1 MPLVSALAASH
12 APNILL
18 EPGREWEDFMDL
30 HYSMAPQVSASRPTF
45 EQQKQLRQEAEA
57 AFAALRADLEAARP
71 DVLIVVAND
80 QFVNFFWN
88 NIPTFFVT
96 IGDEV
101 KGQFTR
107 HRFHYRNHK
116 ELGKAIIRAGMDKGI
131 DFSYGERI
139 ELQHT
144 QNVPLYFLLPE
155 PKIPILPLYVNT
167 WVDPAP
173 SPRRCYQVGELIREV
188 AGDSKERVA
197 ILATGGL
204 SHFPGSPRIG
214 EIDEG
219 FDHKLLEVMRQGKGR
234 SLVEYSVAD
243 LLQAG
248 DTEFLNWMVVVG
260 AVGDVKATYTAYMP
274 DFVATGWGF
283 VSWKMNESRV

>member
-1 MPLVSALAASH
+1 MPLVSAMAASH

-18 EPGREWEDFMDL
+18 EPGAEWEDFMDL
-30 HYSMAPQVSASRPTF
+30 HYSMAPQGSASRPTL
-45 EQQKQLRQEAEA
+45 EQQKRLRRDAEA
-57 AFAALRADLEAARP
+57 AFAALRTDLEEARP

-96 IGDEV
+96 LADEV
-101 KGQFTR
+101 HGHFTR
-107 HRFHYRNHK
+107 HKFRYRNHK
-116 ELGKAIIRAGMDKGI
+116 ELGRAIVDAGMEKGI
-131 DFSYGERI
+131 DFSFGEHV

-155 PKIPILPLYVNT
+155 PRIPILPVYVNT
-167 WVDPAP
+167 WVAPAP
-173 SPRRCYQVGELIREV
+173 TPKRCYQVGELIREV
-188 AGDSKERVA
+188 AVNSPERVA

-214 EIDEG
+214 EIDTQ
-219 FDHKLLEVMRQGKGR
+219 FDHKLLEIMRQGKGP
-234 SLVEYSVAD
+234 SLAEYSVD
-243 LLQAG
+243 ELLKAG
-248 DTEFLNWMVVVG
+248 DSEFLNWMVVVG
-260 AVGDVKATYTAYMP
+260 AVGNAKATYTSYMP

-283 VSWKMNESRV
+283 VSWRLS

>member
-18 EPGREWEDFMDL
+18 EPGAEWEDFMNL
-30 HYSMAPQVSASRPTF
+30 HYSMASQGSVTRPTL
-45 EQQKQLRQEAEA
+45 EQQKKLRKDAEE
-57 AFAALRADLEAARP
+57 AFAALRADMEEAKP

-96 IGDEV
+96 LADDV

-107 HRFHYRNHK
+107 HKFHYRNHK
-116 ELGKAIIRAGMDKGI
+116 ELGRAIVRRGIEQGI
-131 DFSYGERI
+131 DFSYGEHI

-144 QNVPLYFLLPE
+144 QVVPLYFLLRE
-155 PKIPILPLYVNT
+155 PKIPILPIYVNT
-167 WVDPAP
+167 WVDPVP
-173 SPRRCYQVGELIREV
+173 SPRRCYQIGELIRKV
-188 AGDSKERVA
+188 AENSNERVA

-214 EIDEG
+214 EIDTQ
-219 FDHKLLEVMRQGKGR
+219 FDHKLLELMRAGKQR
-234 SLVEYSVAD
+234 SLVDYSVEE

-248 DTEFLNWMVVVG
+248 DSEFLNWMVVVG
-260 AVGDVKATYTAYMP
+260 TVGDAKAAYTAYMP
-274 DFVATGWGF
+274 DYVATGWGF
-283 VSWKMNESRV
+283 VSWKL

>member
-30 HYSMAPQVSASRPTF
+30 HYSMAPQGSTSRPTF
-45 EQQKQLRQEAEA
+45 EQQKKLRQDAEA
-57 AFAALRADLEAARP
+57 AFAVLRADLEAAKP

-101 KGQFTR
+101 RGQFTCHSFR
-107 HRFHYRNHK
+107 YRNHK
-116 ELGKAIIRAGMDKGI
+116 DLGKAIIRAGMDKGI

-144 QNVPLYFLLPE
+144 QNVPLYFLLRE
-155 PKIPILPLYVNT
+155 PKIPILPVYVNT

-173 SPRRCYQVGELIREV
+173 SPRRCYQVGELIRDV
-188 AGDSKERVA
+188 AENSQERVA

-214 EIDEG
+214 EIDES
-219 FDHKLLEVMRQGKGR
+219 FDHKLLEVMRQGKGK
-234 SLVEYSVAD
+234 SLIEYSVED

-248 DTEFLNWMVVVG
+248 DSEFLNWMVVVG
-260 AVGDVKATYTAYMP
+260 AVGDAKASYTAYMP

-283 VSWKMNESRV
+283 VSWKLNY

>member
-1 MPLVSALAASH
+1 MPLVCALAASH

-30 HYSMAPQVSASRPTF
+30 HYSMAPQSSASRPTL
-45 EQQKQLRQEAEA
+45 EQQKKLRRDAEA
-57 AFAALRADLEAARP
+57 AFAVLRNDFERARP

-96 IGDEV
+96 IGEEV

-107 HRFHYRNHK
+107 HHFHYRNHK
-116 ELGKAIIRAGMDKGI
+116 ELGKQIIRAGMEKGI
-131 DFSYGERI
+131 DFSFGEHI

-144 QNVPLYFLLPE
+144 QNVPLHFLLPE
-155 PKIPILPLYVNT
+155 PNIPILPIYVNT

-173 SPRRCYQVGELIREV
+173 SPGRCYQVGELVRAV
-188 AGDSKERVA
+188 ADDSKERVA

-214 EIDEG
+214 EIDET
-219 FDHKLLEVMRQGKGR
+219 FDHKLLEVMRDGKGR
-234 SLVEYSVAD
+234 SLVEYSVQD

-248 DTEFLNWMVVVG
+248 DTEFLNWMVVIG
-260 AVGDVKATYTAYMP
+260 AIGDAKAGYTAYMP

-283 VSWKMNESRV
+283 VSWKL

>member
-1 MPLVSALAASH
+1 MPLVSAVAASH

-18 EPGREWEDFMDL
+18 EPGSEWEDFMDL
-30 HYSMAPQVSASRPTF
+30 HYSMAPQGASNRPTL
-45 EQQKQLRQEAEA
+45 EQQKKLRRDAEE
-57 AFAALRADLEAARP
+57 AFAVLREDLQRSRP
-71 DVLIVVAND
+71 DVLVVVAND

-96 IGDEV
+96 IGEEV

-107 HRFHYRNHK
+107 HQFHYQNHK
-116 ELGKAIIRAGMDKGI
+116 ELGKAIIRAGMEKGI
-131 DFSYGERI
+131 DFSYGEKI

-144 QNVPLYFLLPE
+144 QNVPLFFLLRE
-155 PKIPILPLYVNT
+155 PSIPILPIYVNT

-173 SPRRCYQVGELIREV
+173 SPRRCYQVGELIRAV
-188 AGDSKERVA
+188 AEKSKERIA

-214 EIDEG
+214 EIDEK
-219 FDHKLLEVMRQGKGR
+219 FDHQLLEVLRDGNGKT
-234 SLVEYSVAD
+234 LADYSVQE

-248 DTEFLNWMVVVG
+248 DTEFLNWMVVIG
-260 AVGDVKATYTAYMP
+260 AVGDAKASYTAYMP

-283 VSWKMNESRV
+283 VSWRSL

>member
-30 HYSMAPQVSASRPTF
+30 HYSMAPQGSANRPTL
-45 EQQKQLRQEAEA
+45 EQQKKLRHDAEI
-57 AFAALRADLEAARP
+57 AFSTLRADLERAQP
-71 DVLIVVAND
+71 DVLIVIAND

-96 IGDEV
+96 IADRV
-101 KGQFTR
+101 HGQFTR
-107 HRFHYRNHK
+107 HKFDYQNHK
-116 ELGKAIIRAGMDKGI
+116 ELGNAIVRAGMEKGI
-131 DFSYGERI
+131 DFSYGEHI

-144 QNVPLYFLLPE
+144 QTVPLYFLLPQ
-155 PKIPILPLYVNT
+155 PTLPILPIYVNT

-173 SPRRCYQVGELIREV
+173 SPRRCYQVGELIRQV
-188 AGDSKERVA
+188 ANSAKERVA

-214 EIDEG
+214 EIDEH
-219 FDHKLLEVMRQGKGR
+219 FDHQLLEVMRKGEGR
-234 SLVEYSVAD
+234 SLINYSVQD
-243 LLQAG
+243 LLHAG
-248 DTEFLNWMVVVG
+248 DTEFLNWMVVIG
-260 AVGDVKATYTAYMP
+260 AVGDAKATYTAYMP

-283 VSWKMNESRV
+283 VSWQLV

>member
-18 EPGREWEDFMDL
+18 EPGAEWEDFMKL
-30 HYSMAPQVSASRPTF
+30 HYSMAPQGSASKPTL
-45 EQQKQLRQEAEA
+45 EQQKKLRHDAEE
-57 AFAALRADLEAARP
+57 AFAVLRADMERARP

-96 IGDEV
+96 LADEV
-101 KGQFTR
+101 NGQFTR
-107 HRFHYRNHK
+107 HKFRYRNHK
-116 ELGKAIIRAGMDKGI
+116 ELGRAIVRAGMDKGI
-131 DFSYGERI
+131 DFSFGERI

-144 QNVPLYFLLPE
+144 QVVPLYFLLPE
-155 PKIPILPLYVNT
+155 PKIPILPIYVNT

-173 SPRRCYQVGELIREV
+173 TPRRCYQVGELIREV
-188 AGDSKERVA
+188 AGDRDERVA

-214 EIDEG
+214 EIDTR
-219 FDHKLLEVMRQGKGR
+219 FDHKLLEVMREGRGK
-234 SLVEYSVAD
+234 SFVDYSVQD

-260 AVGDVKATYTAYMP
+260 AVGDTKASYTTYMP

-283 VSWKMNESRV
+283 VSWRI

>member
-1 MPLVSALAASH
+1 MPLVAAMAASH

-30 HYSMAPQVSASRPTF
+30 HYSMAPKGSANRPTF
-45 EQQKQLRQEAEA
+45 EQQQKLRRDAEA
-57 AFAALRADLEAARP
+57 AFGTLRADLEAAKP

-96 IGDEV
+96 IADEV

-107 HRFHYRNHK
+107 HKFHYRNHK
-116 ELGKAIIRAGMDKGI
+116 ELGKAIIRAGMARGI
-131 DFSYGERI
+131 DFSYGEHI

-155 PKIPILPLYVNT
+155 PKISILPVYVNT

-173 SPRRCYQVGELIREV
+173 TPRRCYEVGELIRGV
-188 AGDSKERVA
+188 ADTVQERVA

-214 EIDEG
+214 EIDEK
-219 FDHKLLEVMRQGKGR
+219 FDHQLLELMRQGRGK
-234 SLVEYSVAD
+234 SLMDYSVED

-260 AVGDVKATYTAYMP
+260 AVGDARATYTAYMP

-283 VSWKMNESRV
+283 VSWKGL

>member
-30 HYSMAPQVSASRPTF
+30 HYSMAPKGSASRPTF
-45 EQQKQLRQEAEA
+45 EQQKKLRQDAET
-57 AFAALRADLEAARP
+57 AFATLRADLEAANP

-96 IGDEV
+96 IADEV

-107 HRFHYRNHK
+107 HKFHFRNHK
-116 ELGKAIIRAGMDKGI
+116 EFGKAIIRAGMEKGI
-131 DFSYGERI
+131 DFSYGEHI

-144 QNVPLYFLLPE
+144 QNVPLYFLLPD

-173 SPRRCYQVGELIREV
+173 SPRRCYQVGELVREV
-188 AGDSKERVA
+188 ANNSKERVA

-219 FDHKLLEVMRQGKGR
+219 FDHKLLEVMRQGKGK
-234 SLVEYSVAD
+234 SLIDYSVED

-260 AVGDVKATYTAYMP
+260 AVDDAKATYTAYMP

-283 VSWKMNESRV
+283 VSWKL

>member
-1 MPLVSALAASH
+1 MPLVSALCASH

-30 HYSMAPQVSASRPTF
+30 HYSMAPSGTASRPTLD
-45 EQQKQLRQEAEA
+45 QQKKLRQDAET
-57 AFAALRADLEAARP
+57 AFAALRSDLEQANP

-96 IGDEV
+96 TADEV
-101 KGQFTR
+101 KGQFTQ
-107 HRFHYRNHK
+107 HKFHYKNHR
-116 ELGKAIIRAGMDKGI
+116 ELGKAIVRAGMEKGI
-131 DFSYGERI
+131 DFSYGEDI

-144 QNVPLYFLLPE
+144 QNVPLYFLLPQ
-155 PKIPILPLYVNT
+155 PTIPILPVYVNT

-173 SPRRCYQVGELIREV
+173 SPRRCYQVGELIRAV
-188 AGDSKERVA
+188 ADRSSERVA

-214 EIDEG
+214 EIDEN
-219 FDHKLLEVMRQGKGR
+219 FDHQLLDVMRQGKGK
-234 SLVEYSVAD
+234 SLVDYSVQD

-260 AVGDVKATYTAYMP
+260 AIGEAKATYTAYMP

-283 VSWKMNESRV
+283 VSWKLV

>member
-1 MPLVSALAASH
+1 MPLVSAVAASH

-18 EPGREWEDFMDL
+18 EPGSEWEDFMDL
-30 HYSMAPQVSASRPTF
+30 HYSMAPQGASNRPTL
-45 EQQKQLRQEAEA
+45 EQQKKLRRDAEE
-57 AFAALRADLEAARP
+57 AFAVLREDLQRSRP
-71 DVLIVVAND
+71 DVLLVVAND

-88 NIPTFFVT
+88 NIPTFFVS
-96 IGDEV
+96 IGEEV

-107 HRFHYRNHK
+107 HQFHYRNHK
-116 ELGKAIIRAGMDKGI
+116 ELGKAIIRAGMEKGI
-131 DFSYGERI
+131 DFSYGEKI

-144 QNVPLYFLLPE
+144 QNVPLFFLLRE
-155 PKIPILPLYVNT
+155 PSIPILPIYVNT

-173 SPRRCYQVGELIREV
+173 SPRRCYQVGELIRAV
-188 AGDSKERVA
+188 AEKSKERIA

-214 EIDEG
+214 EIDEK
-219 FDHKLLEVMRQGKGR
+219 FDHQLLEVLRDGNGKT
-234 SLVEYSVAD
+234 LADYSVQE

-248 DTEFLNWMVVVG
+248 DTEFLNWMVVIG
-260 AVGDVKATYTAYMP
+260 AVGDAKASYTAYMP

-283 VSWKMNESRV
+283 VSWRSL

>member
-30 HYSMAPQVSASRPTF
+30 HYSMAPQGAANRPTLD
-45 EQQKQLRQEAEA
+45 QQKKLRQDAET
-57 AFAALRADLEAARP
+57 AFATLRADLEQAKP

-96 IGDEV
+96 IAERV
-101 KGQFTR
+101 QGQFTR
-107 HRFHYRNHK
+107 YKFDYANHK
-116 ELGKAIIRAGMDKGI
+116 ELGKTIIRAGMEKGI
-131 DFSYGERI
+131 DFSYGEHV

-144 QNVPLYFLLPE
+144 QNVPLHFLLPQ
-155 PKIPILPLYVNT
+155 PTIPILPIYVNT

-173 SPRRCYQVGELIREV
+173 SPRRCYQVGEVIREV
-188 AGDSKERVA
+188 AHNAKERVA

-214 EIDEG
+214 EIDES

-234 SLVEYSVAD
+234 SLVDYSVQD

-248 DTEFLNWMVVVG
+248 DTEFLNWMVVIG
-260 AVGDVKATYTAYMP
+260 AIGDAKATFTAYMP

-283 VSWKMNESRV
+283 VSWKLV

>member
-18 EPGREWEDFMDL
+18 EPGAEWEDFMNL
-30 HYSMAPQVSASRPTF
+30 HYSMAPQGSTTRPTLD
-45 EQQKQLRQEAEA
+45 QQRKLRKDAEEA
-57 AFAALRADLEAARP
+57 FSALRADMERARP

-96 IGDEV
+96 TADEV

-107 HRFHYRNHK
+107 HKFHYRNHK
-116 ELGKAIIRAGMDKGI
+116 ELGRAIVRRGMQQGI
-131 DFSYGERI
+131 DFSFGERI

-144 QNVPLYFLLPE
+144 QVVPLYFLLRE
-155 PKIPILPLYVNT
+155 PNIPILPIYVNT

-173 SPRRCYQVGELIREV
+173 SPRRCYRVGELIREV
-188 AGDSKERVA
+188 ADHSNERVA

-214 EIDEG
+214 EIDTE
-219 FDHKLLEVMRQGKGR
+219 FDHKLLELMREGKGR
-234 SLVEYSVAD
+234 SLVDYSVEE

-248 DTEFLNWMVVVG
+248 DTEFLNWMVVIG
-260 AVGDVKATYTAYMP
+260 AVGDAKAAYTSYMP

-283 VSWKMNESRV
+283 VSWKI

>member
-18 EPGREWEDFMDL
+18 EAGAEWEDFMNL
-30 HYSMAPQVSASRPTF
+30 HYSMAPQGSASRPTLD
-45 EQQKQLRQEAEA
+45 QQKKLRKDAEA
-57 AFAALRADLEAARP
+57 AFAVLRADMEEAKP

-107 HRFHYRNHK
+107 HKFHYRNHK
-116 ELGKAIIRAGMDKGI
+116 DLGKAIVSCGMQKGV
-131 DFSYGERI
+131 DFSYGEYI

-144 QNVPLYFLLPE
+144 QVVPLYFLLRE
-155 PKIPILPLYVNT
+155 PKIPILPIYVNT

-173 SPRRCYQVGELIREV
+173 SPRRCYHVGEVIREV
-188 AGDSKERVA
+188 ADQAKERVA

-214 EIDEG
+214 EIDTE
-219 FDHKLLEVMRQGKGR
+219 FDHKLLEVMREGKGR
-234 SLVEYSVAD
+234 SLVDYSVED

-248 DTEFLNWMVVVG
+248 DTEFLNWMVVLG
-260 AVGDVKATYTAYMP
+260 TLGDAKAAYTSYMP

-283 VSWKMNESRV
+283 VSWKL

>member
-30 HYSMAPQVSASRPTF
+30 HYSMAPQSSANRPTF
-45 EQQKQLRQEAEA
+45 EQQQKLRQDAET
-57 AFAALRADLEAARP
+57 AFAALRADLEAAKP

-96 IGDEV
+96 IAEEV

-107 HRFHYRNHK
+107 HSFHYRNHK
-116 ELGKAIIRAGMDKGI
+116 DLGKAIIRAGMDKGI

-144 QNVPLYFLLPE
+144 QNVPLYFLLRE
-155 PKIPILPLYVNT
+155 PTIPILPVYVNT

-173 SPRRCYQVGELIREV
+173 SPRRCYQVGELIRGV
-188 AGDSKERVA
+188 AEQSKERVA

-219 FDHKLLEVMRQGKGR
+219 FDHKLLEVMRQGKGK
-234 SLVEYSVAD
+234 SLVDYSVDD

-260 AVGDVKATYTAYMP
+260 AVGDAKATYTAYMP

-283 VSWKMNESRV
+283 VSWKSV

>member
-30 HYSMAPQVSASRPTF
+30 HYSMAPQGSTSRPTF
-45 EQQKQLRQEAEA
+45 EQQKKLRQDAEA
-57 AFAALRADLEAARP
+57 AFAVLRADLEAAKP

-107 HRFHYRNHK
+107 HSFRYRNHK
-116 ELGKAIIRAGMDKGI
+116 DLGKALIRAGMDKGI

-144 QNVPLYFLLPE
+144 QNVPLYFLLRE
-155 PKIPILPLYVNT
+155 PKIPILPVYVNT

-173 SPRRCYQVGELIREV
+173 SPRRCYQVGELIRDV
-188 AGDSKERVA
+188 AENSKQRVA

-214 EIDEG
+214 EIDES
-219 FDHKLLEVMRQGKGR
+219 FDHKLLEVMRQGKGK
-234 SLVEYSVAD
+234 SLIEYSVED

-248 DTEFLNWMVVVG
+248 DSEFLNWMVVVG
-260 AVGDVKATYTAYMP
+260 AIGDAKASYTAYMP

-283 VSWKMNESRV
+283 VSWKLN

>member
-18 EPGREWEDFMDL
+18 EPGAEWEDFMNL
-30 HYSMAPQVSASRPTF
+30 HYSMAPQGSASRPTLD
-45 EQQKQLRQEAEA
+45 QQKKLRKDAEE
-57 AFAALRADLEAARP
+57 AFAALRADMEEARP
-71 DVLIVVAND
+71 EVLIVVAND

-96 IGDEV
+96 TADEV
-101 KGQFTR
+101 EGQFTR

-116 ELGKAIIRAGMDKGI
+116 ELGRAIVRAGMEKGI
-131 DFSYGERI
+131 DFSYGEHI

-144 QNVPLYFLLPE
+144 QNVPLYFLLRE
-155 PKIPILPLYVNT
+155 PKIPILPIYVNT

-188 AGDSKERVA
+188 ADQSNERVA

-214 EIDEG
+214 EIDTR
-219 FDHKLLEVMRQGKGR
+219 FDHQLLQLMREGKGR
-234 SLVEYSVAD
+234 SLADYPVEE

-248 DTEFLNWMVVVG
+248 DSEFLNWMVVVG
-260 AVGDVKATYTAYMP
+260 TVGDAKAAYTSYMP

-283 VSWKMNESRV
+283 VSWKF